1 MVRMAKK
8 YKKVS
13 WTLLT
18 PANWRVV
25 GVMLMDGKVC
35 VSLEKRIVTT
45 KIYKWY
51 SSVSEN
57 ILMRIQIQ
65 ARIKLILDPDPRGV
79 NE

>member
-1 MVRMAKK
+1 MAKK

-45 KIYKWY
+45 KIYK
-51 SSVSEN
+51 
-57 ILMRIQIQ
+57 
-65 ARIKLILDPDPRGV
+65 
-79 NE
+79 